1 MFGTEAQTELDDLKV
16 VATKSGGE
24 MKYIAR
30 TGEGSRPRQIGDL
43 RAPGYRNQSGH
54 HGLSRLTRMADTVHN
69 DFASTDVTPQSCG
82 AAPKFTMALN
92 PRCFIAPMAVGHR
105 RGAGVVKRKGRPPGG
120 SGDGFRL
127 PVNKTVRPVR
137 CKCQSGWGL
146 TDGGPAMTE
155 YTVKEIGHQWIV
167 Y

>member
-69 DFASTDVTPQSCG
+69 DFASTDVTPHGIVAAVITAPTQLFEDPYQRKLLTSGFGYVRYQQSVE
-82 AAPKFTMALN
+82 F
-92 PRCFIAPMAVGHR
+92 
-105 RGAGVVKRKGRPPGG
+105 
-120 SGDGFRL
+120 
-127 PVNKTVRPVR
+127 
-137 CKCQSGWGL
+137 
-146 TDGGPAMTE
+146 
-155 YTVKEIGHQWIV
+155 
-167 Y
+167 

>member
-92 PRCFIAPMAVGHR
+92 PQIAA
-105 RGAGVVKRKGRPPGG
+105 
-120 SGDGFRL
+120 S
-127 PVNKTVRPVR
+127 
-137 CKCQSGWGL
+137 
-146 TDGGPAMTE
+146 E
-155 YTVKEIGHQWIV
+155 
-167 Y
+167 